1 MDIGEAAWVV
11 VLIFWAT
18 SIVGGLVLSR
28 LGRRVGWRAVGMS
41 AVAGGVGAVM
51 VFTVSSLTGPTGEA
65 AGQGVDA
72 IDGAVHL
79 PERAQAYID
88 ESTRDLAERLEIK
101 SDEVRLE
108 SVTEPAEVDGTYFTK
123 LEAGGRVYECHGRDG
138 IVLLV
143 SEGLPLNS
151 G

>member
-1 MDIGEAAWVV
+1 M
-11 VLIFWAT
+11 
-18 SIVGGLVLSR
+18 
-28 LGRRVGWRAVGMS
+28 
-41 AVAGGVGAVM
+41 M

-65 AGQGVDA
+65 AGQGGDA
-72 IDGAVHL
+72 VDGAVQL

-88 ESTRDLAERLEIK
+88 ESTRDLAEWLGIK

-123 LEAGGRVYECHGRDG
+123 LEAGGRVYEYHGRDG
-138 IVLLV
+138 SVLLV

-151 G
+151 GWPGAVRHAHRSRLVRDGGRVTRGSRDI